1 MATTSDEAVE
11 EPVITNPVVNANAAN
26 SKQEELL
33 SQSIEFIELSSRSIN
48 CLKSENINTVRDLVK
63 MTEDDLKMIKNFGAK
78 SMDEI
83 KERLAEMKL
92 TLGMKI

>member
-1 MATTSDEAVE
+1 
-11 EPVITNPVVNANAAN
+11 
-26 SKQEELL
+26 
-33 SQSIEFIELSSRSIN
+33 
-48 CLKSENINTVRDLVK
+48 

-92 TLGMKI
+92 SLGMKI

>member
-11 EPVITNPVVNANAAN
+11 EPVAASPAASATAAN